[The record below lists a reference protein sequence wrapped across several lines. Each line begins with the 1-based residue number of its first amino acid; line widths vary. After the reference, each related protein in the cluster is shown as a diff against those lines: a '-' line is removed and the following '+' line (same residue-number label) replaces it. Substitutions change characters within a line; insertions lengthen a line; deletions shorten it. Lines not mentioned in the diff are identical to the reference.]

1 MHLARL
7 FKNDLDEFRQLMF
20 RFNINPL
27 SLLIIILILKHTV
40 FFVQLSSRQIS
51 WGDFRTDE
59 LAEIELALFSL
70 KSEKLTTDLTSGQM
84 NLSSIYAIIIRALQV
99 QYKFSPVY

>member
-27 SLLIIILILKHTV
+27 SALIIILILEHTV
-40 FFVQLSSRQIS
+40 FFLQLSSRQIS

-59 LAEIELALFSL
+59 LAQIELALFSL

-84 NLSSIYAIIIRALQV
+84 NLSTIYAIIITALQV
-99 QYKFSPVY
+99 Q